1 MNNLLQTALLILI
14 AALTPTAKANPLPK
28 TEKLLPT
35 ETILLVNAADFTK
48 LKGQFQQTNLYK
60 LYKDP
65 AMAEFIDDAKEKWL
79 NKIKQKQNKILTT
92 IFEDKILPQG
102 RISFALVHNK
112 KAEKESEPMAF
123 FLIQWGGEIDKIKL
137 AADET
142 VNKLIDK
149 GAHKKQERFRDV
161 EINTIIAAGERFG
174 YGFSSPI
181 HYCFIEDFLLG
192 SEDIE
197 LLKFAIAHSQGAA
210 SPTLADQTNYHNCLE
225 QITTFPDINLYLNLK
240 EIYKILLRQ
249 RPDSKTAIESLGL
262 DNLASLSGSV
272 GIARGPQYTWQGNAL
287 LRINGEKKGICKM
300 LEPESAT
307 FEPPAFIP
315 SSFSS
320 VSFWNLDINKAFN
333 ELTNILT
340 SFSPQYASLL
350 FTPIPLP
357 PSAGRTTLELKKDF
371 ISHLGSQIVFA
382 SGVEENADASQPAR
396 TETLVAF
403 SAANPQLLEK
413 SLSLLHSNIIAPN
426 NADAKRQL
434 LGHTIYLIDLPAIP
448 FLPMGKTP
456 MATPENVTPL
466 QFPKFAFTVTDTHFI
481 FSTENV
487 IEKAIR
493 TINSSDDTSISSTKW
508 LRDALSALPS
518 VAGFSGVE
526 NTRTAMQTFW
536 AMMKKSAEI
545 AKNKDENA
553 MKLGMTST
561 AGTFPKMMFSQDLFD
576 TSKLPEFEKVKK
588 YFGIFV
594 DYIISQPEGYFGKF
608 KILKPT
614 TP

>member
-1 MNNLLQTALLILI
+1 MKSLLQTALLILI
-14 AALTPTAKANPLPK
+14 AALTPAVKANSLPQ
-28 TEKLLPT
+28 TEKLLPP
-35 ETILLVNAADFTK
+35 ETILLVNAADFPE

-60 LYKDP
+60 LYKAP
-65 AMAEFIDDAKEKWL
+65 AMAEFINDAKEKWL
-79 NKIKQKQNKILTT
+79 DKIKQKQNKILTT

-102 RISFALVHNK
+102 RISFALVHNT

-123 FLIQWGGEIDKIKL
+123 FLIQWGDKIDKIKL
-137 AADET
+137 AVDKT

-149 GAHKKQERFRDV
+149 GAHKKQQRFRDV
-161 EINTIIAAGERFG
+161 EINTIIAAGARFS

-192 SEDIE
+192 SENIE

-210 SPTLADQTNYHNCLE
+210 SPTLADQTNYRNCLE
-225 QITTFPDINLYLNLK
+225 QIAAFPDINLYLNLK

-249 RPDSKTAIESLGL
+249 RPDSKTAIENLGL
-262 DNLASLSGSV
+262 DNIASLSGSV
-272 GIARGPQYTWQGNAL
+272 GIAREPQYTWQGNAL

-315 SSFSS
+315 SSLSS
-320 VSFWNLDINKAFN
+320 ISFWNLDINKAFN

-350 FTPIPLP
+350 FTPIPLS
-357 PSAGRTTLELKKDF
+357 PSTGGTTFQLKEDF

-382 SGVEENADASQPAR
+382 SGVKKSADASQPIR
-396 TETLVAF
+396 TETLVAL

-426 NADAKRQL
+426 KADAKRQL
-434 LGHTIYLIDLPAIP
+434 LGHTIYLIDLIAIP
-448 FLPMGKTP
+448 FLSTGKTP
-456 MATPENVTPL
+456 MAGPENITPM

-493 TINSSDDTSISSTKW
+493 TINSSDDTSISSAKW
-508 LRDALSALPS
+508 FRNAKTALPS
-518 VAGFSGVE
+518 VAGFSGME
-526 NTRTAMQTFW
+526 NTRATMQTFW
-536 AMMKKSAEI
+536 EIMKKSAEI
-545 AKNKDENA
+545 AKNKGENTI
-553 MKLGMTST
+553 KPGITSIP
-561 AGTFPKMMFSQDLFD
+561 GTFPKMMFSQDLFD

-608 KILKPT
+608 KILKST